1 MSGFRENELF
11 EFDFDPGKTE
21 AADGRT
27 GEIRGEAFQQFAGS
41 SMGLSPKQVA
51 EGMVIHGFVQI
62 VPGGRPGKGR
72 HGKNSSAEDGLGF
85 SALRVRYAEVAAELQ
100 IDKGQGGRHGG
111 RLR

>member
-41 SMGLSPKQVA
+41 STGLGPKQVA
-51 EGMVIHGFVQI
+51 KGMVIDSFLQI
-62 VPGGRPGKGR
+62 VPGGRPGKR
-72 HGKNSSAEDGLGF
+72 RDGKDGGAEDGLGL
-85 SALRVRYAEVAAELQ
+85 SALRVRHAEVAGQFQIHEGEGGGHAE
-100 IDKGQGGRHGG
+100 
-111 RLR
+111 